1 MAKSKKLGV
10 PMSDVIRQV
19 IDEHCRTR
27 KPPVPVAEWARRV
40 MLKAAGRPD
49 LIEEMRKPGK
59 PKKAAGE
66 E

>member
-19 IDEHCRTR
+19 IDDAARPLKT
-27 KPPVPVAEWARRV
+27 ADWARRV
-40 MLKAAGRPD
+40 MLEAAGRPD

-59 PKKAAGE
+59 PKKSAGE